1 MKKNLLITTLIA
13 SLLFIASCGGD
24 DEPTI
29 SPIVGKWILDDIEA
43 TDLPAGYAF
52 AINPEGSSTSW
63 FEDEYVI
70 EFFEDGTY
78 ERELSNT
85 SAGDLEDTGE
95 WELDGDDLDLDIDEF
110 DTQDVVTSFTVDGE
124 ITDRSMTLI
133 GTDGWF
139 AWPASIVDNPDNPL
153 DTAAASGTLNELF
166 AEYGEIVDVTVTM
179 EFDRD

>member
-1 MKKNLLITTLIA
+1 MNKIVY
-13 SLLFIASCGGD
+13 LFFCILCLYSCND
-24 DEPTI
+24 DEPTVN
-29 SPIVGKWILDDIEA
+29 PIVGKWVLDDIEA
-43 TDLPAGYAF
+43 TDLPTGYIF
-52 AINPEGSSTSW
+52 ATNPQASSTSW

-70 EFFEDGTY
+70 EFFADGTY

-95 WELDGDDLDLDIDEF
+95 WELQGTDLDLDMDEF
-110 DTQDVVTSFTVDGE
+110 DTEDVVTRFTVEGE

-133 GTDGWF
+133 GEDGWF
-139 AWPASIVDNPDNPL
+139 VWPPSIVDNPDNPL
-153 DTAAASGTLNELF
+153 DTASASNTLNELF